1 MDRTAFTITSRGQL
15 ETAFRN
21 AAKLAFPFVL
31 ELRPVKRTDE
41 QNRLMWK
48 WLEAFE
54 DQAELAGNRLSK
66 EQWKVVMLH
75 ALGREMEVLPTLDG
89 KSWFPSGFRSSKL
102 TKAEFSELIA
112 LIEAEA
118 AQRGVKLEAE
128 DVAAS

>member
-1 MDRTAFTITSRGQL
+1 MDRHAFTITSRGQL
-15 ETAFRN
+15 ITAFKH
-21 AAKLAFPFVL
+21 ADKQAFPFVV
-31 ELRPVKRTDE
+31 EVRDVTRTDS
-41 QNRLMWK
+41 QNALMWK

-54 DQAELAGNRLSK
+54 SQAELAGKRLSK

-118 AQRGVKLEAE
+118 AQRGVEISHAEA
-128 DVAAS
+128 

>member
-1 MDRTAFTITSRGQL
+1 MDRVTFRITSRGQL
-15 ETAFRN
+15 ITAFKH
-21 AAKLAFPFVL
+21 ADKQAFPYVV
-31 ELRPVKRTDE
+31 EVRDVTRTDS
-41 QNRLMWK
+41 QNSLMWK

-54 DQAELAGNRLSK
+54 SQAELAGKRLSK

-75 ALGREMEVLPTLDG
+75 TLGREMEVLPTLDG

-118 AQRGVKLEAE
+118 AQRGVEISHAEA
-128 DVAAS
+128 